1 MCFGAKATAPVSNQS
16 LRNREPPA
24 SQNAHRC
31 ASSTHFFLKF
41 LSEMGQQNGNVALV
55 FAARHDRFFAVR
67 KIACVAKRLGRV
79 ASLLRCVYLDAV
91 MHNRN
96 ADAGADRNRFW
107 DRTGAS

>member
-31 ASSTHFFLKF
+31 ASSTHLFLKF

-67 KIACVAKRLGRV
+67 KIACVGNRLGRV
-79 ASLLRCVYLDAV
+79 AGLLRCVYLDAV

-96 ADAGADRNRFW
+96 AGAGADRNRFW

>member
-1 MCFGAKATAPVSNQS
+1 MRFGEGNSPRFQPKS
-16 LRNREPPA
+16 RNREPPA

-41 LSEMGQQNGNVALV
+41 VSEMGQQNGNVALM

-79 ASLLRCVYLDAV
+79 AGLLRCVYLDAV

-96 ADAGADRNRFW
+96 AGAGADRNRFW